1 MCNKTGK
8 TFTDNTIV
16 PMASQELHFLAQDIP
31 NIKAANIVAWV
42 GEEGTH

>member
-16 PMASQELHFLAQDIP
+16 PMASQELRFPTQDMP
-31 NIKAANIVAWV
+31 NIKAANILAWV
-42 GEEGTH
+42 GKEGTH